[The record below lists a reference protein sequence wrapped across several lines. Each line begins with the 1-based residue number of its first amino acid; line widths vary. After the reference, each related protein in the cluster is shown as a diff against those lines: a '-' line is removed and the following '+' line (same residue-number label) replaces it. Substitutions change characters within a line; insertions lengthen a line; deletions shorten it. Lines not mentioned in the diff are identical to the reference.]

1 MNLINFSGITKRENE
16 PPIGMFIIKM
26 RLIALL
32 TPGRPLNVGYV
43 VNDFELQ
50 VPKLRTKPNKKA
62 GMTLQYPLWRLEG
75 AVASAALKQ
84 GKPKPLN
91 VAFPVTYGF
100 SNSDHQF
107 SLVPH

>member
-1 MNLINFSGITKRENE
+1 
-16 PPIGMFIIKM
+16 MFIIKM

-32 TPGRPLNVGYV
+32 TPGRPLSVRYV

-50 VPKLRTKPNKKA
+50 LPKLRTKLSKKA

-84 GKPKPLN
+84 GKPKPVN
-91 VAFPVTYGF
+91 VSFPVSYGF
-100 SNSDHQF
+100 SNSYHQF